1 MSEVKQYLQG
11 NNFGNFDTLLQLVT
25 MYYPDQ
31 SQQLM
36 QYLTDTVL
44 RNICDNIGVITIEK
58 LKKELFKYMRSRFYS
73 SKYLKRQRSHTLNAT
88 HKDWFENILTGNVG
102 ASTSSGTATK
112 SGGAQKQSGGSAQ
125 KMTAA
130 VSDTPMLDFGDELL
144 SLEHLDNPRLFQRDA
159 LWFFERV
166 QVDKSFI
173 RFKNIILDELES
185 DMRQLSFPHTDE
197 IQHNVRETFGRVI
210 STRRITMVQFL
221 SVACTGTRSLFKWRD
236 LGWSIAPTHLF
247 EGFRRTSAVDGKKLD
262 AIFEN
267 DFPNTVLAGATLMVE
282 VNSNRLGKKY
292 FRYTLGASAILD
304 YSEVKARGERENDRG
319 FKDALISKNVDLWEL
334 SMGGSSHKIVDIV
347 TDKPVL
353 SSSRN
358 PAMSAGNPAM
368 SATKSPA
375 MSSRNPA
382 ISPPTSPT
390 KSPTKSPAV
399 PVIPANR
406 TSFISAIGTLKTRG
420 WVAFGNEW
428 SLRKPYKI
436 ATHTGHDVRFKK
448 VWAAYQSDMD
458 ALKGCVFIIKWK
470 SGNYLCKVVRY
481 ARSASRIITCT
492 YQDGE
497 TYDYLMESNPN
508 NGGMALFARR
518 VGTKTPSEVLDVVL
532 SDAVKRISVGA
543 AATSTMSTTSTTAPI
558 VTKWEYID
566 NDGRTYKPYDDD
578 QNKEISKVA
587 SGADFPKDV
596 VVVDSLKTF
605 GIKKIRLVN
614 KDTGEQI
621 GNYNTRTIR
630 RVGYTG
636 ASGTVRPNSSGG
648 ASAPST
654 STSSM
659 TSGGSTIGSS
669 MASSDDYAQLCDAA
683 IHQFRQTGVP
693 DRLASALAS
702 SVSAGAPVTGAW
714 EWSPPFEMTHN
725 RPERFSAKQLKI
737 YGTLKYL
744 NARWKDPLE
753 LWEYSDIHADA
764 DGEPFYNAMYHCRR
778 WSSSNDNPKPS
789 YFAGFFRFSGGRG
802 PGLYFNVDGDMLRAG
817 DDNVGVVGHLLRQAN
832 QYAKRPQI
840 DAASVRTNVVYHAA
854 PRDILAK
861 ACRDTLRGSYNQ
873 TAMHGRGTYFAM
885 GPFVDYSMGNSQS
898 RADYSTWGGTDGTG
912 FVYILVCHA
921 VTRPS
926 LNTRNNT
933 GKFNNGFNGGNEQR
947 FISAGTCGGQH
958 DLLNNKAQRE
968 VIYGD
973 NNVEKVVFPIGI
985 AVFKHS

>member
-25 MYYPDQ
+25 MYYPDK

-36 QYLTDTVL
+36 QYLTDTML

-58 LKKELFKYMRSRFYS
+58 LKKELFKYIRSRFYS
-73 SKYLKRQRSHTLNAT
+73 TKYLKRQRSHKLNVA
-88 HKDWFENILTGNVG
+88 HKDWFENILTGNVS
-102 ASTSSGTATK
+102 ASTSSDTATK
-112 SGGAQKQSGGSAQ
+112 SGGGSAQSGGSAL
-125 KMTAA
+125 KMTAT
-130 VSDTPMLDFGDELL
+130 VSDTPMLDFRDELL

-159 LWFFERV
+159 LRFFERV

-185 DMRQLSFPHTDE
+185 DMRQRSFPHTDE
-197 IQHNVRETFGRVI
+197 IQHNVRETFGPVI

-221 SVACTGTRSLFKWRD
+221 SVVCTGTRSLFKWRD
-236 LGWSIAPTHLF
+236 LGWSLMPSNTNF
-247 EGFRRTSAVDGKKLD
+247 EGFILRDPRNGKLLDTMQKMD
-262 AIFEN
+262 AIFQD
-267 DFPNTVLAGATLMVE
+267 DFPNIVLSGATLMVE
-282 VNSNRLGKKY
+282 LKSNRLGTRY
-292 FRYTLGASAILD
+292 FRYTLGASDMLD
-304 YSEVKARGERENDRG
+304 YPEVQVRGERENDRG
-319 FKDALISKNVDLWEL
+319 FKDALISKNGDVWEL
-334 SMGGSSHKIVDIV
+334 SIGGSSHKIVDIV
-347 TDKPVL
+347 TDKPVP
-353 SSSRN
+353 SPS
-358 PAMSAGNPAM
+358 AMSLRKPA
-368 SATKSPA
+368 P
-375 MSSRNPA
+375 
-382 ISPPTSPT
+382 SPPTSST
-390 KSPTKSPAV
+390 KSSAAPAT
-399 PVIPANR
+399 PAYDAAIR
-406 TSFISAIGTLKTRG
+406 TLQMRGWAATPSNQWLIHKTLKFKTR
-420 WVAFGNEW
+420 
-428 SLRKPYKI
+428 
-436 ATHTGHDVRFKK
+436 RFEK
-448 VWAAYQSDMD
+448 VWAAYQSDMA
-458 ALKGCVFIIKWK
+458 ALKGCVFIIKWT
-470 SGNYLCKVVRY
+470 SANYLCKVVRY
-481 ARSASRIITCT
+481 ARSASGIITSSRTITCT

-497 TYDYLMESNPN
+497 TYDYLMERKPN
-508 NGGMALFARR
+508 KMGMTLFVRR
-518 VGTKTPSEVLDVVL
+518 VGTTNPSEVLDVVL
-532 SDAVKRISVGA
+532 SDAVKRMPVGA
-543 AATSTMSTTSTTAPI
+543 AAPAVPKAAPASASPTAPT

-630 RVGYTG
+630 RIGYTG
-636 ASGTVRPNSSGG
+636 APGTVRPNSSGG
-648 ASAPST
+648 VSVPST

-659 TSGGSTIGSS
+659 TSTIMTSGGSTIMTSGSS
-669 MASSDDYAQLCDAA
+669 IISSDDYAQHCDAA
-683 IHQFRQTGVP
+683 IREFQQTGVP

-725 RPERFSAKQLKI
+725 RPGSFSDRQLEI
-737 YGTLKYL
+737 YDNLKDL
-744 NARWKDPLE
+744 NAHWKNPLD

-764 DGEPFYNAMYHCRR
+764 HGKPFYNAMYHCMR
-778 WSSSNDNPKPS
+778 WSSRRPS

-817 DDNVGVVGHLLRQAN
+817 DNNVGVVGHLLRQAN

-840 DAASVRTNVVYHAA
+840 SAASIRTNVVYHAA

-958 DLLNNKAQRE
+958 DLLNKLPQRE

>member
-1 MSEVKQYLQG
+1 
-11 NNFGNFDTLLQLVT
+11 
-25 MYYPDQ
+25 
-31 SQQLM
+31 
-36 QYLTDTVL
+36 
-44 RNICDNIGVITIEK
+44 
-58 LKKELFKYMRSRFYS
+58 
-73 SKYLKRQRSHTLNAT
+73 
-88 HKDWFENILTGNVG
+88 
-102 ASTSSGTATK
+102 
-112 SGGAQKQSGGSAQ
+112 
-125 KMTAA
+125 
-130 VSDTPMLDFGDELL
+130 
-144 SLEHLDNPRLFQRDA
+144 
-159 LWFFERV
+159 
-166 QVDKSFI
+166 
-173 RFKNIILDELES
+173 
-185 DMRQLSFPHTDE
+185 
-197 IQHNVRETFGRVI
+197 
-210 STRRITMVQFL
+210 
-221 SVACTGTRSLFKWRD
+221 
-236 LGWSIAPTHLF
+236 
-247 EGFRRTSAVDGKKLD
+247 
-262 AIFEN
+262 
-267 DFPNTVLAGATLMVE
+267 
-282 VNSNRLGKKY
+282 
-292 FRYTLGASAILD
+292 
-304 YSEVKARGERENDRG
+304 
-319 FKDALISKNVDLWEL
+319 
-334 SMGGSSHKIVDIV
+334 
-347 TDKPVL
+347 
-353 SSSRN
+353 
-358 PAMSAGNPAM
+358 
-368 SATKSPA
+368 
-375 MSSRNPA
+375 
-382 ISPPTSPT
+382 
-390 KSPTKSPAV
+390 
-399 PVIPANR
+399 
-406 TSFISAIGTLKTRG
+406 
-420 WVAFGNEW
+420 
-428 SLRKPYKI
+428 
-436 ATHTGHDVRFKK
+436 
-448 VWAAYQSDMD
+448 MD

-518 VGTKTPSEVLDVVL
+518 VGTNTPSEVLDVVL

-543 AATSTMSTTSTTAPI
+543 ATTSTMSTTSTTAPT

-566 NDGRTYKPYDDD
+566 NDGTTWKPYDDD

-587 SGADFPKDV
+587 SGTDFPKDV

-605 GIKKIRLVN
+605 GIKKIRLDN

-621 GNYNTRTIR
+621 GNYTTRTIR

-648 ASAPST
+648 VSAPST

-669 MASSDDYAQLCDAA
+669 MVSSDDYAQRCNAA

-702 SVSAGAPVTGAW
+702 NASASDGSPVAGAW

-725 RPERFSAKQLKI
+725 RPERFSARQLKT
-737 YGTLKYL
+737 YGTLKHL
-744 NARWKDPLE
+744 NARWKDPLD
-753 LWEYSDIHADA
+753 LWEYSDIHGDA
-764 DGEPFYNAMYHCRR
+764 VGEPFYNAMYHCMR
-778 WSSSNDNPKPS
+778 WSSNQPS

-898 RADYSTWGGTDGTG
+898 MADYSTWGGTDGTG

-985 AVFKHS
+985 AVFKHG